1 MSLSGLWAQHSVPSR
16 FQATRWPPPSWS
28 RITLALSPPAPLP
41 HVMCNVTT
49 TRPQQAAAP
58 AVVCLLRVFL
68 LTADLLFWAR
78 WWWPAECRWRYA
90 NYTEVC
96 HYNVA
101 AQHRSPG
108 SNVSQE
114 NTNHLNGIYY
124 LYRDSETFLQIL
136 HNFHYC
142 MKCQFLGEK
151 IQN

>member
-1 MSLSGLWAQHSVPSR
+1 
-16 FQATRWPPPSWS
+16 
-28 RITLALSPPAPLP
+28 
-41 HVMCNVTT
+41 MCNVTT

-68 LTADLLFWAR
+68 LTADLLFRALVVG
-78 WWWPAECRWRYA
+78 AGGAMQIIQKYA
-90 NYTEVC
+90 IIMLRRST
-96 HYNVA
+96 A
-101 AQHRSPG
+101 AQAS